1 VKEAS
6 VTMKDAKTGKEVTL
20 KVAVAHG
27 IKENVK
33 ALLEETKAGKS
44 PYHFIEIMNCPG
56 GCVNGGGQP
65 INPMGT
71 SWLGKAKAVLPWS

>member
-1 VKEAS
+1 
-6 VTMKDAKTGKEVTL
+6 L

-33 ALLEETKAGKS
+33 PLLEEVKAGKS
-44 PYHFIEIMNCPG
+44 PYHFIEIMNCPA

-71 SWLGKAKAVLPWS
+71 SWLDKAKAVLPWS